1 MQKVE
6 RIKKKKRGKIKL
18 LDRGVRWRSYRQT
31 ESKRESQRTGVGG
44 RGGRWHCEVGGQ
56 RHKINL
62 RKGTVKE
69 TLVE

>member
-1 MQKVE
+1 MEILQ
-6 RIKKKKRGKIKL
+6 RDRKREKQ
-18 LDRGVRWRSYRQT
+18 R
-31 ESKRESQRTGVGG
+31 ESKTARWGEG
-44 RGGRWHCEVGGQ
+44 RKMVLRKKE